1 MEHAINTDDA
11 WDSFISN
18 GFNNIDTNEKTLPKE
33 IAECPKPSDIY
44 ISTKTMIGYLNQP
57 VELQKVFWK
66 IPIAPYQTRGI
77 CIIKKQIKINCNTK
91 EEVIEL
97 EKNIENEMNDKDEN
111 KSHILSVDII
121 TKIDNPNARKVLFKD
136 VRKIN
141 IGMTKKDIT
150 CLRKK
155 KKGAFYNC
163 FVLVSRI
170 RYNNEFRDIH
180 VKIFNTGKLE
190 IPGIQNDEMLWL
202 TLNNVINTLQPF
214 IETPISYEEKNI
226 HSVLINSN
234 FRANFFIK
242 RDVFAETLK
251 YKYHI
256 HTMFDPC
263 SYPGIQC
270 KFYYNEINPQ
280 NRGICKCPNRCNKK
294 GTGKEV
300 NSCKEISFMIF
311 RTGSILIVGNCSEK
325 ILYIIYNFLLD
336 VLKDEYNDIHI
347 PGSIPL
353 KKKPKKKQRK
363 KVILISKN
371 KIN

>member
-1 MEHAINTDDA
+1 MD
-11 WDSFISN
+11 
-18 GFNNIDTNEKTLPKE
+18 
-33 IAECPKPSDIY
+33 
-44 ISTKTMIGYLNQP
+44 
-57 VELQKVFWK
+57 LQKIFWK
-66 IPIAPYQTRGI
+66 IPIAPYQTRDI
-77 CIIKKQIKINCNTK
+77 CIIKKQIKINLNTK
-91 EEVIEL
+91 EEVIDL

-163 FVLVSRI
+163 FVLII
-170 RYNNEFRDIH
+170 RLKINDVFRDIH

-251 YKYHI
+251 YKYNI

-294 GTGKEV
+294 K
-300 NSCKEISFMIF
+300 
-311 RTGSILIVGNCSEK
+311 
-325 ILYIIYNFLLD
+325 FLLYFYFVTNLIAYSLNFIDFIYYKYNYSRTTITVID
-336 VLKDEYNDIHI
+336 VLKDESNVS
-347 PGSIPL
+347 GMLFNSIEEKT
-353 KKKPKKKQRK
+353 KKKTEE
-363 KVILISKN
+363 KN
-371 KIN
+371 YINQ